1 MKYSKFAPTLTV
13 LAAVLALTTG
23 CSKTSRVGGTS
34 GDATPETL
42 KVNAEFA
49 KNLNLADQADYSDA
63 RVAQQPYVYGTSNHP
78 NAK

>member
-42 KVNAEFA
+42 KVNADEPGRPA
-49 KNLNLADQADYSDA
+49 GL
-63 RVAQQPYVYGTSNHP
+63 
-78 NAK
+78 